1 MPQVLVS
8 WQAQNTV
15 RALRLHIIR
24 KVNAIILMN
33 YSRDM
38 DWPWLEGDLSLLT
51 GNCLAVVWGELKD
64 GETSTIAVSTC
75 RLPPP
80 LILACEATSQKQDP
94 VRNFLISWQVCLIEI
109 YTHLVHRS
117 KCRKRK
123 SKLYRPLRPLMQPRS
138 TRSVSKMCTNLW
150 HIMKLQWHWR
160 SALNGICVILAGR
173 CLVVRGCGNTPH
185 NGRRHRCTQR
195 QSPVTTFRHGCYAL
209 NLLDTV

>member
-1 MPQVLVS
+1 
-8 WQAQNTV
+8 
-15 RALRLHIIR
+15 
-24 KVNAIILMN
+24 MN

-173 CLVVRGCGNTPH
+173 CFGCAWLWQRSSQWEAPPPHATSESCDNLQAWLLWSKLVRYCLIGFCVI
-185 NGRRHRCTQR
+185 
-195 QSPVTTFRHGCYAL
+195 
-209 NLLDTV
+209 